1 MPLACPNT
9 ASKYL
14 AIPVH
19 SRFCNSYSIRS
30 NKLLALLCA
39 LYVSG
44 TLAQTPAIKEVD
56 VRSFL
61 GDPLNVRIAV
71 DASLERDT
79 PNCHSVID
87 RGEREGMLQSRDL
100 QLTMVELRAARYLL
114 VRSRTAINEPVVSF
128 ALRIGCPGEPVVER
142 EFTLLLDP
150 PPFTAT
156 VATPAVAGIAK
167 TPSSVPAAGIWTVV
181 AGDTLQSIARGIH
194 PKNRLRQRQ
203 YLQAMRGLNPDLAK
217 FADSAPLVAG
227 TQLRTPDLKTLSGIL
242 PTTTVAKAAADAAP
256 QTKPQD
262 STKPAVT
269 APPTPTSTAPKPPK
283 RASAAPPAAAPA
295 PAARTPEKRVAESVA
310 PSAPSTKAVEPA
322 SGFRLRLSNAEID
335 LSRSR
340 NVTDEQRN
348 LLREK
353 QLMLDSDDQVA
364 ALLSLRN
371 TVKQLET
378 RLNEMQLKMATAA
391 PSVAAP
397 VVAEEKAEVSPP
409 ALQAAPQ
416 AAPPTTSDKAG
427 EKPAAASPVSEPAT
441 SQPAAAK
448 ATPAAAAVKI
458 EPAPVT
464 DDLLPDFLPA
474 WLLAAVVGSM
484 VLLFAAW
491 RWAKR
496 GKAAR
501 SHDDR
506 HDAGNPLLSAP
517 VTQMGP
523 SKSEAEFSDW
533 AEGDD
538 KARSV
543 AAGANT
549 AAPIAAP
556 AVPPQDIR
564 LAPTARKAVVAED
577 HEATVRI
584 DTPVIFEDTPAR
596 YELDSTPVT
605 TVDFPLGLDDK
616 PPEDRVRR
624 LQYMHERFPELKTN
638 TVSIDDADSVINA
651 SRLYYDEGDNRG
663 GGLDKAC
670 ELLTFAVEERPQEIR
685 FWLAQF
691 EIFRLENMIA
701 EFGALAAKFQMLFSH
716 TPAWPKVR
724 HIGHEIDPGNP
735 LYAESGRPSLGGES
749 RFDPIAENW
758 LNAPMDFTSDALMS
772 DLRQALLDDHNIT
785 RADFDAAAAKLT
797 AGAA

>member
-1 MPLACPNT
+1 MSLACPNP
-9 ASKYL
+9 ASKFL
-14 AIPVH
+14 AIFFSTRVCK
-19 SRFCNSYSIRS
+19 SGDRD
-30 NKLLALLCA
+30 LLALLCA
-39 LYVSG
+39 LYIGGAS
-44 TLAQTPAIKEVD
+44 AQAPAIKEVD

-71 DASLERDT
+71 DASLEKDA
-79 PNCHSVID
+79 PSCHSVID
-87 RGEREGMLQSRDL
+87 RGEREGLLQSRDL

-114 VRSRTAINEPVVSF
+114 VRSRAAVNEPVVSF
-128 ALRIGCPGEPVVER
+128 ALRIGCPGEPAIDR

-150 PPFTAT
+150 PPFSASAAPGNATAPDT
-156 VATPAVAGIAK
+156 GKPA
-167 TPSSVPAAGIWTVV
+167 PSAVPATGFWTVV

-194 PKNRLRQRQ
+194 PRNRLRQRQ
-203 YLQAMRGLNPDLAK
+203 YLQAMRDLNPDLAK
-217 FADSAPLVAG
+217 FADSAPLAAG
-227 TQLRTPDLKTLSGIL
+227 AQLRTPDLKTLSGIL
-242 PTTTVAKAAADAAP
+242 PTATVAKPVAANAPQARSQESANRAAVAAP
-256 QTKPQD
+256 ASP
-262 STKPAVT
+262 KPANA
-269 APPTPTSTAPKPPK
+269 APKAPKKASAAPAAPTPAPAAVAAERHPATTSTAP
-283 RASAAPPAAAPA
+283 AAKTA
-295 PAARTPEKRVAESVA
+295 
-310 PSAPSTKAVEPA
+310 EPA
-322 SGFRLRLSNAEID
+322 TGFRLRLSSAEID

-378 RLNEMQLKMATAA
+378 RLNEMQLKMATTPSQIA
-391 PSVAAP
+391 PA
-397 VVAEEKAEVSPP
+397 VAEKKAEVSSP
-409 ALQAAPQ
+409 APQ
-416 AAPPTTSDKAG
+416 AAPPQTSDKAE
-427 EKPAAASPVSEPAT
+427 EKPAVASTSSGTAP
-441 SQPAAAK
+441 SQPAPARAAPL
-448 ATPAAAAVKI
+448 APPAKV
-458 EPAPVT
+458 EPAPAA

-474 WLLAAVVGSM
+474 WLLATVAVSLM
-484 VLLFAAW
+484 LLLAAW
-491 RWAKR
+491 RWARR
-496 GKAAR
+496 GKVAKG
-501 SHDDR
+501 DDD
-506 HDAGNPLLSAP
+506 HHAPDNPLLSAP

-523 SKSEAEFSDW
+523 TKSEAEFSTW
-533 AEGDD
+533 AEGEDR
-538 KARSV
+538 ARPE
-543 AAGANT
+543 AASPDT
-549 AAPIAAP
+549 VPPIAKP
-556 AVPPQDIR
+556 ASAAEDMR
-564 LAPTARKAVVAED
+564 LAPASRKAVAEED

-584 DTPVIFEDTPAR
+584 DAPVIFEDTPAR
-596 YELDSTPVT
+596 YELDSTPAT
-605 TVDFPLGLDDK
+605 TVDFPLGMDDK

-638 TVSIDDADSVINA
+638 TVSIDDADSIINA

-663 GGLDKAC
+663 GGRDKAC

-691 EIFRLENMIA
+691 EIFRLENMTA

-735 LYAESGRPSLGGES
+735 LYAESGRPSLGGDG

-785 RADFDAAAAKLT
+785 RADFEAAAAKLT
-797 AGAA
+797 ASAA